1 MLKLQIICRE
11 YFMFSIKEITFAAT
25 LALSVAIFAPSS
37 ASAMNFSAGAA
48 SAIPSID
55 DSNLVQ
61 VQYGGRPV
69 RARPGVRPGVRTG
82 VRPSRGG
89 AVIVNRGRNRNVGRG
104 VAAGIGAAAAVGL
117 VGAAIAANSRQSRRY
132 NQYDTQYYQEP
143 VRFQQQCFMREMDL
157 YDRNGVPRGVF
168 PVQVCR

>member
-1 MLKLQIICRE
+1 
-11 YFMFSIKEITFAAT
+11 MFSIKEITLAAT
-25 LALSVAIFAPSS
+25 LALSAAVFAPAS

-48 SAIPSID
+48 SAVPSID

-61 VQYGGRPV
+61 VQFGGRPV
-69 RARPGVRPGVRTG
+69 RARPGVRPG
-82 VRPSRGG
+82 RGG

-104 VAAGIGAAAAVGL
+104 VAAVAAVGL
-117 VGAAIAANSRQSRRY
+117 VGAAIASNRQSRRS
-132 NQYDTQYYQEP
+132 NQYDNQYYQEP

>member
-1 MLKLQIICRE
+1 
-11 YFMFSIKEITFAAT
+11 MFSIKEITFAAT
-25 LALSVAIFAPSS
+25 LALSAAVFAPAS

-48 SAIPSID
+48 SAVPSID

-61 VQYGGRPV
+61 VQFGGRPV
-69 RARPGVRPGVRTG
+69 RARPGVRPG
-82 VRPSRGG
+82 RGG

-104 VAAGIGAAAAVGL
+104 VAAGIGAVAAVGL
-117 VGAAIAANSRQSRRY
+117 VGAAIASNRQSRRY
-132 NQYDTQYYQEP
+132 NQYDNQYYQEP

>member
-1 MLKLQIICRE
+1 
-11 YFMFSIKEITFAAT
+11 MFSIKEITLAAT
-25 LALSVAIFAPSS
+25 LALSAAVFAPAS

-48 SAIPSID
+48 SAVPSID

-61 VQYGGRPV
+61 VQFGGRPV
-69 RARPGVRPGVRTG
+69 RARPGVRPG
-82 VRPSRGG
+82 RGG

-104 VAAGIGAAAAVGL
+104 VAAGIGAVAAVGL
-117 VGAAIAANSRQSRRY
+117 VGAAIASNRQSRRS
-132 NQYDTQYYQEP
+132 NQYDNQYYQEP

>member
-1 MLKLQIICRE
+1 
-11 YFMFSIKEITFAAT
+11 MFSIKEITFAAT
-25 LALSVAIFAPSS
+25 LALSAAVFAQAS

-48 SAIPSID
+48 SAVPSID

-61 VQYGGRPV
+61 VQFGGRPV
-69 RARPGVRPGVRTG
+69 RARPGVRPG
-82 VRPSRGG
+82 RGG

-104 VAAGIGAAAAVGL
+104 VAAGIGAVAAVGL
-117 VGAAIAANSRQSRRY
+117 VGAAIASNRQSRRY
-132 NQYDTQYYQEP
+132 NQYDNQYYQEP